1 MSSSRWMLP
10 RREGKANM
18 ASASIPPTT
27 LTNTYA
33 TVLTVAAGQTWRIQF
48 SAVSNSG
55 TSAQDLFVQIVD
67 SSSSTTRL
75 LVPGT
80 PIPAK
85 FQDRPIV
92 RGRSCSESWRPNPG
106 QRPNHRCGNPAHVPH
121 LQ

>member
-1 MSSSRWMLP
+1 
-10 RREGKANM
+10 M

-85 FQDRPIV
+85 FKIDPLFEGDLV
-92 RGRSCSESWRPNPG
+92 LNPG
-106 QRPNHRCGNPAHVPH
+106 DQIQARGPTTGAVTLHMFLTYNDG
-121 LQ
+121 QG